1 MNNTLLPCP
10 FCGGEAR
17 IKSRYIGYGSVG
29 LGAHDW
35 YSVECKECRAKGD
48 EYGTE
53 LQAIAAWNRRTQ
65 PENSR
70 QHALQTGVCP
80 MCEDCPDGCPVEAP
94 NDSRNKQEN
103 EPLTLDEM
111 NALDHEPIYVLHTGG
126 KWTMN
131 GWHIATASSY
141 QNHGR
146 CDLEIDNGN
155 TIIDMQ
161 NYGKTWLAYRRKPE
175 RSEG

>member
-1 MNNTLLPCP
+1 MSEKLLSCP
-10 FCGGEAR
+10 FCGGEADATDLIAR
-17 IKSRYIGYGSVG
+17 
-29 LGAHDW
+29 
-35 YSVECKECRAKGD
+35 KGRRD
-48 EYGTE
+48 PEGMWFVQCDGCNATFPHFDTE
-53 LQAIAAWNRRTQ
+53 TEAAAAWNRRAQ
-65 PENSR
+65 P
-70 QHALQTGVCP
+70 
-80 MCEDCPDGCPVEAP
+80 
-94 NDSRNKQEN
+94 EN

-111 NALDHEPIYVLHTGG
+111 NALDHESIYVLHTGG

-161 NYGKTWLAYRRKPE
+161 NYGKTWLAYRTKPE

>member
-1 MNNTLLPCP
+1 MELKPCP
-10 FCGGEAR
+10 FCGGEAT
-17 IKSRYIGYGSVG
+17 IDNAGGKYQ
-29 LGAHDW
+29 AW
-35 YSVECKECRAKGD
+35 CKYCCCIHMGEF
-48 EYGTE
+48 YNTE
-53 LQAIAAWNRRTQ
+53 AEAIAAWNRRAK
-65 PENSR
+65 P
-70 QHALQTGVCP
+70 
-80 MCEDCPDGCPVEAP
+80 
-94 NDSRNKQEN
+94 EN
-103 EPLTLDEM
+103 EPITLDEM

-161 NYGKTWLAYRRKPE
+161 NYGNTWLAYRRKPE
-175 RSEG
+175 GGNSDA

>member
-1 MNNTLLPCP
+1 MSELKKCP
-10 FCGGEAR
+10 FCGGEAYISQMWGEDSEKYWYR
-17 IKSRYIGYGSVG
+17 VGCTVCGMGLLPHSKTIK
-29 LGAHDW
+29 
-35 YSVECKECRAKGD
+35 E
-48 EYGTE
+48 
-53 LQAIAAWNRRTQ
+53 QAIAAWNRRAPSCDIQ
-65 PENSR
+65 QYAESC
-70 QHALQTGVCP
+70 A
-80 MCEDCPDGCPVEAP
+80 DCGFC
-94 NDSRNKQEN
+94 N

-161 NYGKTWLAYRRKPE
+161 NYGNTWLAYRAKPE

>member
-1 MNNTLLPCP
+1 MTVEEAIKHFESCKSVHHAAQRKQ
-10 FCGGEAR
+10 CGFVETALEHYVAP
-17 IKSRYIGYGSVG
+17 SR
-29 LGAHDW
+29 
-35 YSVECKECRAKGD
+35 ER
-48 EYGTE
+48 
-53 LQAIAAWNRRTQ
+53 
-65 PENSR
+65 
-70 QHALQTGVCP
+70 
-80 MCEDCPDGCPVEAP
+80 
-94 NDSRNKQEN
+94 
-103 EPLTLDEM
+103 PLTLDEM

-175 RSEG
+175 GSDSE

>member
-1 MNNTLLPCP
+1 MQSKDYQKLLDCP
-10 FCGGEAR
+10 FCGGEAEVTAR
-17 IKSRYIGYGSVG
+17 DVEPQGDPWYGKNIQTFVICTNC
-29 LGAHDW
+29 GACLFDDCFH
-35 YSVECKECRAKGD
+35 EGFAD
-48 EYGTE
+48 EHE
-53 LQAIAAWNRRTQ
+53 AVAAWNRRAQ
-65 PENSR
+65 P
-70 QHALQTGVCP
+70 A
-80 MCEDCPDGCPVEAP
+80 
-94 NDSRNKQEN
+94 N

-155 TIIDMQ
+155 TTIDTQ
-161 NYGKTWLAYRRKPE
+161 NYGKTWLAYDHKPGGE
-175 RSEG
+175 QE

>member
-1 MNNTLLPCP
+1 MSEKLLLCP
-10 FCGGEAR
+10 FCGGEADKR
-17 IKSRYIGYGSVG
+17 WFAEYDSIQCDKCG
-29 LGAHDW
+29 LVAILPQHGCGH
-35 YSVECKECRAKGD
+35 EH
-48 EYGTE
+48 
-53 LQAIAAWNRRTQ
+53 IAAWNRRAK
-65 PENSR
+65 P
-70 QHALQTGVCP
+70 
-80 MCEDCPDGCPVEAP
+80 
-94 NDSRNKQEN
+94 EN

-161 NYGKTWLAYRRKPE
+161 NYGKTWLAYRYKPE

>member
-1 MNNTLLPCP
+1 MSNTLLPCP
-10 FCGGEAR
+10 FCGGESIDATDF
-17 IKSRYIGYGSVG
+17 
-29 LGAHDW
+29 GASTWFVQCDDCGATFPHFD
-35 YSVECKECRAKGD
+35 
-48 EYGTE
+48 TE
-53 LQAIAAWNRRTQ
+53 TEAIAAWNRRV
-65 PENSR
+65 NAR
-70 QHALQTGVCP
+70 QLALKTRVCP
-80 MCEDCPDGCPVEAP
+80 MCEDCPDGCPVETP
-94 NDSRNKQEN
+94 NDSRNRPEN

-161 NYGKTWLAYRRKPE
+161 NYGNTWLAYRTKPE
-175 RSEG
+175 RSELDA

>member
-1 MNNTLLPCP
+1 MNRLTARTKNGHAYLVNVKPDEQEVNSPHKNTLQCILDC
-10 FCGGEAR
+10 FERLAA
-17 IKSRYIGYGSVG
+17 YEDTG
-29 LGAHDW
+29 L
-35 YSVECKECRAKGD
+35 E
-48 EYGTE
+48 
-53 LQAIAAWNRRTQ
+53 